1 MQSNVRMK
9 TLFSKKVPYY
19 NGGTLLVPG
28 GRYKKPPPPPPPPP
42 PIDTCCAKIHNLI
55 TSTTVLQVLSY
66 FEQYAAGN
74 FDFVNSALTAD
85 LYSELSEELYELK
98 QPLCPDYELIR
109 AYICK
114 SFEELFQCTMQ
125 NVLLQNVTS
134 NLAAANIKLQIM
146 NNFNS
151 LKAYLL
157 AWKNPHA
164 SLLGNIEVTAQ
175 AYTVKPEYLIYIQT
189 YGYPETNVFDP
200 DLLGAIVAKLELNS
214 ETEET

>member
-1 MQSNVRMK
+1 MK

-28 GRYKKPPPPPPPPP
+28 GRYKKPPPT
-42 PIDTCCAKIHNLI
+42 IDTCCAKIHNLI

-157 AWKNPHA
+157 AWKNPIPILDDISVA
-164 SLLGNIEVTAQ
+164 ALTF
-175 AYTVKPEYLIYIQT
+175 TVRPEYLIYIQK
-189 YGYPETNVFDP
+189 YGYPQSNVFDP
-200 DLLGAIVAKLELNS
+200 NLLGEIVSNLELVELSNN
-214 ETEET
+214 EFQ